1 MKNFQRG
8 INFRNILQSRPVL
21 VLLGLLIIFLA
32 VGVFNLMGKMRV
44 TIENKRLVE
53 NKVIELEKERIKL
66 STDIAK
72 LKTESGIEENI
83 RQKFGLAKEGEGMII
98 VIDDQNKIVNE
109 EIEKGGFF
117 SFFTNLFK

>member
-66 STDIAK
+66 STDISK

-109 EIEKGGFF
+109 EIENGGFF